1 MKIAL
6 LIDAWWPIIGGGQK
20 LFWELAKGLV
30 KNHHCQVMI
39 ITRALKDEGGN
50 IFAENEFYFK
60 NKLKIIRL
68 GPPLKWTNL
77 FGRFWFTLQSAVFIL
92 SHNFDLI
99 HASSFLPGITLQI
112 IKLFKKT
119 PITFSAIGFN
129 HFWQETNPGLKG
141 KLFGIIEEIITEKFN
156 YDWLITDDFDF
167 YKRYQHKHNKKN
179 ISFIVNGVELWS
191 KKKEKKWLTFTF
203 LFVGRLEKRKG
214 IKYLLKAFK
223 KVCREFKNVHL
234 RIVGGGEE
242 REECRKLCFRLGIKR
257 KVIFVGRVSEKQKE
271 AEYKKAHCL
280 VLPSLWEGHPLV
292 IFEAWAAK
300 LPIIAT
306 RVGSIENF
314 LKEGENGY
322 LVKPKNI
329 NELYQKMVK
338 ALENNSLSMLGKKG
352 FQLVQNKYRWEVTVR
367 DYFQVFKRLR
377 Q

>member
-1 MKIAL
+1 M
-6 LIDAWWPIIGGGQK
+6 
-20 LFWELAKGLV
+20 
-30 KNHHCQVMI
+30 
-39 ITRALKDEGGN
+39 
-50 IFAENEFYFK
+50 
-60 NKLKIIRL
+60 
-68 GPPLKWTNL
+68 
-77 FGRFWFTLQSAVFIL
+77 
-92 SHNFDLI
+92 
-99 HASSFLPGITLQI
+99 
-112 IKLFKKT
+112 
-119 PITFSAIGFN
+119 
-129 HFWQETNPGLKG
+129 
-141 KLFGIIEEIITEKFN
+141 
-156 YDWLITDDFDF
+156 
-167 YKRYQHKHNKKN
+167 
-179 ISFIVNGVELWS
+179 
-191 KKKEKKWLTFTF
+191 
-203 LFVGRLEKRKG
+203 GRLEKRKG